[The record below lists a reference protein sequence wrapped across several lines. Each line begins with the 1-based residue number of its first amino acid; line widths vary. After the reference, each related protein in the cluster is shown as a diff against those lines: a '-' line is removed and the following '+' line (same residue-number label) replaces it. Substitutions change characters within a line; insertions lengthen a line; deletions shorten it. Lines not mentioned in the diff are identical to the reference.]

1 MKRLIIAASL
11 IASALFIWSAPVS
24 ADSQTF
30 KMMAENGSG
39 ESGIVTL
46 TPILG
51 GTRVHVKLDGEPDGA
66 IQPGHIHVGGCPGVG
81 AVKYPLKDLVFGHS
95 TTIIQ
100 NVTPDMIVG
109 ASGGFAVNYHAAKD
123 NMKTYVS
130 CANLVK

>member
-11 IASALFIWSAPVS
+11 IATALFAWSAPVN

-39 ESGIVTL
+39 ETGTVTF

-51 GTRVHVKLDGEPDGA
+51 GTRVYVKVDNEPDGA
-66 IQPGHIHVGGCPGVG
+66 IQPDHIHVGGCPGVG
-81 AVKYPLKDLVFGHS
+81 AVKYPLKDVVFGHS
-95 TTIIQ
+95 TTFIPG
-100 NVTPDMIVG
+100 VTPDMIVG
-109 ASGGFAVNYHAAKD
+109 ASGGYAVNVHAARD

-130 CANLVK
+130 CANIK